1 MELTFLGTSA
11 GVPTKQR
18 NVTSMLLNLTGIR
31 KTYWLF
37 DCGEGTQ
44 HRILNSVFKA
54 PRIEKIFITHL
65 HGDHIFGLPGLL
77 CSRSMGGSTDL
88 LTLYGPK
95 GLKQYVNTVLSLSA
109 SYLTYPLDI
118 VEIDGAGQLF
128 DEGELI
134 VTAYP
139 LKHRVECYGYRIEE
153 HAKHGPLNI
162 EKLAQDNIPRGPWMQ
177 ALKAGETILLDD
189 GRSVN
194 GADYLGKPKAGK
206 VLAIFGDTEPT
217 EQARLLA
224 QDADVMMHETTL
236 ENAYHEKAN
245 ERGHSTTGQAAQ
257 LARDANVKRL
267 IATHISGRYST
278 DDVPMLLAECQAIFP
293 NTEIASDY
301 LTIKI

>member
-11 GVPTKQR
+11 GVPTKER
-18 NVTSMLLNLTGIR
+18 NVTSMILNLIGVR

-77 CSRSMGGSTDL
+77 CSRSMGGSTDV
-88 LTLYGPK
+88 LTIYGPK
-95 GLKQYVNTVLSLSA
+95 GLKRYIETTLSISE
-109 SYLTYPLDI
+109 SYMTYPLEI
-118 VEIDGAGQLF
+118 VEIEEGQLF
-128 DEGELI
+128 DDGEFI

-139 LKHRVECYGYRIEE
+139 LNHRVECYGYRIQE
-153 HAKHGPLNI
+153 HAKKGPLDV

-177 ALKAGETILLDD
+177 ALKAGETITLED

-194 GADYLGKPKAGK
+194 GADYLGEPKPGK
-206 VLAIFGDTEPT
+206 VIAIFGDTEPT
-217 EQARLLA
+217 EQALLLA
-224 QDADVMMHETTL
+224 KDADLMVHETTL
-236 ENAYHEKAN
+236 ENAYQQKAN

-257 LARDANVKRL
+257 LAHDAGVKRF
-267 IATHISGRYST
+267 IATHISGRYSAE
-278 DDVPMLLAECQAIFP
+278 DMPMLLAECQAIFP
-293 NTEIASDY
+293 ATEMAADY

>member
-11 GVPTKQR
+11 GVPTKER

-95 GLKQYVNTVLSLSA
+95 GLKQYVETALTISG

-118 VEIDGAGQLF
+118 VEIEAGQLF
-128 DEGELI
+128 DDGELI
-134 VTAYP
+134 VTAYA
-139 LKHRVECYGYRIEE
+139 LNHRVECYGYRIEE
-153 HAKHGPLNI
+153 HAKKGALNT

-177 ALKAGETILLDD
+177 ALKAGETVQLED
-189 GRSVN
+189 GRTIK
-194 GADYLGKPKAGK
+194 GADYLGEPKPGK
-206 VLAIFGDTEPT
+206 VIALFGDTAPT
-217 EQARLLA
+217 EQAVLLA
-224 QDADVMMHETTL
+224 KDADVMVHETTL
-236 ENAYHEKAN
+236 ENAYQEKAN
-245 ERGHSTTGQAAQ
+245 ERGHCTTGQAALVAQ
-257 LARDANVKRL
+257 AANVKHF
-267 IATHISGRYST
+267 IATHISGRYSAE
-278 DDVPMLLAECQAIFP
+278 DVPMLLAECQAIFP
-293 NTEIASDY
+293 NTEMASDY